1 MTNAEKIMKINEYL
15 AETMN
20 DPEWHEMVEE
30 YRDIL
35 EQRKQI
41 GEPIEKK
48 ITREEILREAI
59 RTVCEDRNTQYGEP
73 EDSFHVIAEFWTT
86 YIREKCVSQDAIDV
100 CISEEDVG
108 MLMVLF
114 KVARAICGTKADTYI
129 DIAGYAACAGEIA
142 LEGSMPG

>member
-1 MTNAEKIMKINEYL
+1 MKNAEKIMKINEYL
-15 AETMN
+15 AETLT
-20 DPEWHEMVEE
+20 DPEWIEMLEE

-73 EDSFHVIAEFWTT
+73 EDSFRVIAEFWTT
-86 YIREKCVSQDAIDV
+86 YVREKCAAKNSDV
-100 CISEEDVG
+100 CISSEDVG
-108 MLMVLF
+108 MMMVLF
-114 KVARAICGTKADTYI
+114 KVARAIGGTKADTYI
-129 DIAGYAACAGEIA
+129 DIAGYAACAAEIEA
-142 LEGSMPG
+142 NNNGVL

>member
-20 DPEWHEMVEE
+20 DPEWHEMMEE

-41 GEPIEKK
+41 ENPIAKK

-73 EDSFHVIAEFWTT
+73 EDSFRVIAELWTT
-86 YIREKCVSQDAIDV
+86 FVREACVSQGANV
-100 CISEEDVG
+100 CILAEDVG
-108 MLMVLF
+108 MMMVLF
-114 KVARAICGTKADTYI
+114 KVARAIGGTKADTYI
-129 DIAGYAACAGEIA
+129 DIAGYAACAGKIA
-142 LEGSMPG
+142 LDGSMRE

>member
-20 DPEWHEMVEE
+20 DPEWHEMMEE

-59 RTVCEDRNTQYGEP
+59 RTVCEDRNSQYGEP
-73 EDSFHVIAEFWTT
+73 EDSFRAIAEFWKT
-86 YIREKCVSQDAIDV
+86 YVREGCVSPGADV
-100 CISEEDVG
+100 CIRAEDVA
-108 MLMVLF
+108 MMMVLF
-114 KVARAICGTKADTYI
+114 KVARAIYGTKADTYI

-142 LEGSMPG
+142 LDGNMPE

>member
-20 DPEWHEMVEE
+20 DPEWHEMMEE

-73 EDSFHVIAEFWTT
+73 EDSFRVIAELWNT
-86 YIREKCVSQDAIDV
+86 YVREECVSPGAVV
-100 CISEEDVG
+100 CISAEDVG

-114 KVARAICGTKADTYI
+114 KVARAIYGTKADTYI

-142 LEGSMPG
+142 LDGSMQE

>member
-1 MTNAEKIMKINEYL
+1 MTNAEKIMKINDYIAEKL
-15 AETMN
+15 A
-20 DPEWHEMVEE
+20 DPEWIEMMEE

-41 GEPIEKK
+41 GEPIEKR

-73 EDSFHVIAEFWTT
+73 EESFRVIAEFWTT
-86 YIREKCVSQDAIDV
+86 YVREKCAAKNSDV
-100 CISEEDVG
+100 CISPEDVG
-108 MLMVLF
+108 MMMVLF
-114 KVARAICGTKADTYI
+114 KAARAIGGTKADTYI

-142 LEGSMPG
+142 LDGNMQE